1 MRVAN
6 EWANL
11 SRDDIVLPD
20 PSSRKGGLLSGLLG
34 LGYLYRPDLIERMN
48 AVLRDYILNDAYIAL
63 ERKKWGMFFVLVSF
77 FFLYVGWSGL
87 GR

>member
-1 MRVAN
+1 MTPFFKIAV
-6 EWANL
+6 
-11 SRDDIVLPD
+11 
-20 PSSRKGGLLSGLLG
+20 GLLSGILG
-34 LGYLYRPDLIERMN
+34 LGYLYRPDLIERLN

-63 ERKKWGMFFVLVSF
+63 ERKKWGMFFLLVSF